1 MIDIYGTLGPS
12 CADRATLSAMLQAG
26 MTGIRLNLSHGT
38 LREARPMLEEYR
50 AAAESLQRRPG
61 LLIDLMGPELRIGSL
76 SAPIPLNAGDVCL
89 LCTDPDAGDVCLL
102 CTDPDAGDA
111 RLLCTDP
118 GGAAAA
124 GATPADTISAD
135 VASSGTTHTG
145 AAAAGLPPRIPLPA
159 AAAPFLKPGQQL
171 LLDDGRL
178 LLEVLPERDTAVT
191 TPKKSTPARVLRGGL
206 LKSRKSAAL
215 PGCRIVL
222 PALTAEDLAN
232 LSDAASCG
240 VTAVMQPFVRSRHD
254 LLEVRRA
261 LADAGVPH
269 VRLMAKIESLEGA
282 DMLNELLPEAD
293 EIVIARG
300 DLGNAVPLWEL
311 PRLQKQI
318 AAACRAAGKPF
329 MVVTQMLSSME
340 HAAVPTR
347 AEVSDIYNAVL
358 DGASSVMV
366 TGETATG
373 DYPVEVIRYL
383 TRTAEAAFRDLQ
395 SARRTFS

>member
-38 LREARPMLEEYR
+38 LREARSMLEEYR

-89 LCTDPDAGDVCLL
+89 LCTDPDAGD
-102 CTDPDAGDA
+102 A
-111 RLLCTDP
+111 RLLC
-118 GGAAAA
+118 AAPDGVAA
-124 GATPADTISAD
+124 TCATSSGTVPADA
-135 VASSGTTHTG
+135 AFSGTTHTG

-178 LLEVLPERDTAVT
+178 LLEVLPERDTAGIG
-191 TPKKSTPARVLRGGL
+191 PKKSTPARVLRGGL

-269 VRLMAKIESLEGA
+269 IRLMAKIESLEGA
-282 DMLNELLPEAD
+282 DMLDELLPEAD

-383 TRTAEAAFRDLQ
+383 TRTAETAFRDLQ
-395 SARRTFS
+395 SARRTIP

>member
-61 LLIDLMGPELRIGSL
+61 LLIDLMGPELRIGNL

-89 LCTDPDAGDVCLL
+89 LCTDPD
-102 CTDPDAGDA
+102 
-111 RLLCTDP
+111 
-118 GGAAAA
+118 GAAATCA
-124 GATPADTISAD
+124 ASADTASPGAVYTSA
-135 VASSGTTHTG
+135 ASNDTVSIGAIYTG
-145 AAAAGLPPRIPLPA
+145 AAATGLTPRIPLPS

-222 PALTAEDLAN
+222 PALTPEDLAN

-383 TRTAEAAFRDLQ
+383 TRTAETAFRDLQ